1 MNTTGLNIIKTLG
14 CLTAVTFFTVY
25 NTYDDYNYNYDTVL
39 AFLTFISTIATPL
52 FFVVNGYMDAGSCS
66 EDTTSE
72 WQMRKIRGILTLF
85 IFWFSLYYLWE
96 PYQKGYLIQPW
107 FIFSLVIIY
116 TFHTLVDWLAQR
128 TRVLACVIAVLLI
141 FSFAYDLLALYYPA
155 HQALSVPAQF
165 RIWTWILYY
174 LTGQLLFDPA
184 VSRLYGRPRVAT
196 FAAIAIPFVYIFT
209 WLYEK
214 HFFFSLFRLERNSF
228 ILTGS
233 QVYLLVVLIIIAAN
247 GVKADAVKRPVGEM
261 VGALGKTMT
270 GVYIL
275 HYTFFNIL
283 IQWIPIHS
291 LTEKLFVILL
301 TFLLSVVSSTLL
313 LKNNLTKKLITF

>member
-25 NTYDDYNYNYDTVL
+25 NTYDDYNYNYDTIL

-66 EDTTSE
+66 EENTSE
-72 WQMRKIRGILTLF
+72 WQMRKIRAILTLF
-85 IFWFSLYYLWE
+85 IFWFTVYYLWE

-107 FIFSLVIIY
+107 FIFSLVVIY
-116 TFHTLVDWLAQR
+116 TFHPVVEWLAKR
-128 TRVLACVIAVLLI
+128 TCILACVTGALLI
-141 FSFAYDLLALYYPA
+141 FSFAYDLLALYHP
-155 HQALSVPAQF
+155 QNQVFSIPAQF

-174 LTGQLLFDPA
+174 LTGQLLFDHKI
-184 VSRLYGRPRVAT
+184 SRLYGRPRLAVA
-196 FAAIAIPFVYIFT
+196 AAIAIPFVYIFT
-209 WLYEK
+209 WMYEK
-214 HFFFSLFRLERNSF
+214 HFFFSLFKVEQNSF

-247 GVKADAVKRPVGEM
+247 GVKADAIKRPVGEM

-275 HYTFFNIL
+275 HYSFFNLL
-283 IQWIPIHS
+283 IEWIPIHS
-291 LTEKLFVILL
+291 LTAKLFVILL
-301 TFLLSVVSSTLL
+301 TFLLSVASSTLL
-313 LKNNLTKKLITF
+313 LKNKVTRRLITF